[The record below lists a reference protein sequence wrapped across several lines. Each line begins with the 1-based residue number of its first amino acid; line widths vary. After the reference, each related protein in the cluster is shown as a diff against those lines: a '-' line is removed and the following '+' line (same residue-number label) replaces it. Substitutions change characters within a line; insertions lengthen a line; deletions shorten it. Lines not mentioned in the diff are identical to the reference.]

1 MGMGLIF
8 LILIMLAS
16 AWVSRSF
23 NKKFKKYSQTPLAS
37 GLSGKE
43 IAEKMLSEK
52 GIEGV
57 VIKKGQGMLTDHY
70 NPSQKTISLSES
82 VYNEKTVAAA
92 AIAAHECGHAVQDAT
107 NYSFLQ
113 LRSSLVPIVSAS
125 NQVVPFL
132 LLGGILLVNVFPAL
146 LLSGIILFAASTL
159 FTFITLPVEYDATNR
174 ALQWLDSSNITH
186 GNEHGMAKDALNAAA
201 RTYLVA
207 ALSSLATLLFYVMI
221 FLGRR

>member
-1 MGMGLIF
+1 
-8 LILIMLAS
+8 MLAS

-43 IAEKMLSEK
+43 IAERMLSEK

-57 VIKKGQGMLTDHY
+57 AIKEGQGMLTDHY
-70 NPSQKTISLSES
+70 NPSNKTISLSES
-82 VYNEKTVAAA
+82 VYNERTVAAA

-174 ALQWLDSSNITH
+174 ALRWLNSSNITY
-186 GNEHGMAKDALNAAA
+186 GKEHGMAKDALNAAA

-207 ALSSLATLLFYVMI
+207 AISSLATLLFYVMI